1 MSKPQKYSARELDR
15 LSPELQVLSLIKVPP
30 EKMASFKPVFRRG
43 VGTVTG
49 GNASFFTDG
58 ATACLIGEENYVKA
72 NNLPCRAYLRD
83 WIFVAQDPAEELLLG
98 PAYAIPKLLAR
109 AGLSISDIDVV
120 EIHEAF
126 AGQVLSCLAAMES
139 QSWSR

>member
-1 MSKPQKYSARELDR
+1 
-15 LSPELQVLSLIKVPP
+15 
-30 EKMASFKPVFRRG
+30 MASFKPVFRRG

-49 GNASFFTDG
+49 GTASFFTDG